1 MRDRRGEL
9 DVAHAVSPNFG
20 HSHLDAAFFAN
31 DAAILHA
38 LVLTA
43 QAFVIFDRPKDPSA
57 EQPVALRL
65 ERPVIDRLGL
75 LDLAIG
81 PRADALRTGD
91 RDSDLIEALRPAD
104 LAKDI
109 HQLVHQRPLSVTNA
123 VMSAKAGIH
132 GDWIDPCPP
141 GPPLP
146 RGRQRTETLNRSAF
160 GQ

>member
-20 HSHLDAAFFAN
+20 QGHFDAAFFAN

-38 LVLTA
+38 LVLAA
-43 QAFVIFDRPKDPSA
+43 QAFVILDRPKDPSA

-65 ERPVIDRLGL
+65 ERPVIDCLRLF
-75 LDLAIG
+75 DLAIG
-81 PRADALRTGD
+81 PRADTLRAGD
-91 RDSDLIEALRPAD
+91 RDPDLIEALRPAN

-123 VMSAKAGIH
+123 VTPATAAG
-132 GDWIDPCPP
+132 PC
-141 GPPLP
+141 GPF
-146 RGRQRTETLNRSAF
+146 RRSRD
-160 GQ
+160 